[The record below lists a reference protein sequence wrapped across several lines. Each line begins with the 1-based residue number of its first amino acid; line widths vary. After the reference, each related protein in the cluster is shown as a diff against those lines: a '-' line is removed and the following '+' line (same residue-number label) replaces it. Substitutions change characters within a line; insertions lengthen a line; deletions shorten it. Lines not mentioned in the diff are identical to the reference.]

1 MSIQPPSQNPGVYT
15 VKNVLLIAAISAA
28 YLLLSY
34 VLIGFKSEQVFLIIL
49 FSALYFISAPTRKF
63 ILAFSI
69 FIIYWIVFDYMKAF
83 PNYHYNDV
91 HIESLYNTEKKLF
104 GINYNG
110 TRITPNEYW
119 LRNGNA
125 FLDIITG
132 IFYLTWVPVPL
143 LFAVY
148 LFYKKREQFFYFSL
162 TFFLVNILGFIIY
175 YTYPAAP
182 PWYVQQHG
190 FIFDPLTRGNT
201 AGLAR
206 FDNYFHVGIFK
217 SIYEKSSNVF
227 AAMPSLHSSYP
238 VIVLYFGLKN
248 KLGLINVLF
257 AIIMMGIWFSAIYN
271 SHHYILDVL
280 MGIACAITGIFLF
293 QKIILKNSF
302 VKSFIEKLVRVT
314 S

>member
-1 MSIQPPSQNPGVYT
+1 MNIQSPVKNSGVYT
-15 VKNVLLIAAISAA
+15 VKNVLLIAGISAG

-34 VLIGFKSEQVFLIIL
+34 LLIGFKSEQVFLILL
-49 FSALYFISAPTRKF
+49 FSSLYFISAPSRKF

-69 FIIYWIVFDYMKAF
+69 FIVYWIVFDYMKAF

-91 HIESLYNTEKKLF
+91 HIASLYNTEKKLF
-104 GINYNG
+104 GIIYNG

-119 LRNGNA
+119 LRNGNS
-125 FLDIITG
+125 FLDIMTG

-148 LFYKKREQFFYFSL
+148 LFYKNKRQFFYFSL
-162 TFFLVNILGFIIY
+162 TFFLVNIIGFIIY
-175 YTYPAAP
+175 YSYPAAP

-190 FIFDPLTRGNT
+190 FVFDPFTKGNT
-201 AGLAR
+201 AGLSR
-206 FDNYFHVGIFK
+206 FDNYFHAGIFK

-238 VIVLYFGLKN
+238 VIVLYFGIKN
-248 KLGLINVLF
+248 KLGLINILF

-280 MGIACAITGIFLF
+280 MGITCAITGIFFF
-293 QKIILKNSF
+293 QKILLKINF
-302 VKSFIEKLVRVT
+302 VNRFIENLLSVT